1 MMVVVKTKT
10 SVAKPQTEK
19 ILKPQI
25 PQITQKKGTN
35 NLVGVIHELPLHVN
49 RK

>member
-10 SVAKPQTEK
+10 SAAKPQTEK
-19 ILKPQI
+19 TLKPQI
-25 PQITQKKGTN
+25 PQIKQKKDTN
-35 NLVGVIHELPLHVN
+35 NLVRVIHELSLRAN